1 MDRAAFPPLTFTALF
16 LRWACYADEDTLTC
30 PELQEG
36 FDGSCYEFVGLRRSF
51 LSAQGWCE
59 RGGGHLVFILNDE
72 TQQFL
77 QKHLEPE
84 KDWWLGLA
92 PAAPNLTLEA
102 AGTEGSLAWLDSSDV
117 SYNNWVNPPDSE
129 AACGHVLANSGFQW
143 EATVNCS
150 QELNFICQ
158 FDSGRSIACHGQ
170 NATLQCGSGQVIE
183 IVDSFYGRK
192 TIHYCRSAITAL
204 PASAQEECSWIDV
217 VESVTA
223 QCHGLQAC
231 QASMDLSSSVEPC
244 PVLGSYLSV
253 EYHCKHG
260 LHLLMSKLAAVFDN
274 VTITVKW
281 LLHPFQGNLTCT
293 LNSGD
298 GHTIDPYSLEEMEST
313 IMHKF
318 SRPGVFLVSVECTTS
333 DWHVT
338 AQKAITIQ
346 EPVRDFGDIRC
357 YSINGS
363 NDGAKCHAQFGQ
375 PVHIEVMVQ
384 KGTNISY
391 TIHHGDQL
399 LASSSISIG
408 IQPHNITLDST
419 VVERLGSGCHNLTVA
434 ASNRLTS
441 HAVSAALELCLLEPV
456 KGLLAS
462 VLSEARVCPDS
473 ADLMIEVSLNQGS
486 PVQLFFNFTGAT
498 DSLSETREMLNGS
511 SEVYT
516 FSSPIQGLLKVHV
529 RAMNGIWSL
538 EVDVDLE
545 DILQACRNH
554 SDVLPDGQENKTDVT
569 TDVKI
574 IAFPD
579 TLIDYNHNIT
589 LSVAGIDSLLRTGL
603 AFEWQCALSVSV
615 LTEGNCR
622 CRNTT
627 QDSSL
632 VVDRD
637 CLPDPFEFQKYTLT
651 VRKKLWFIEWPVF
664 SLNSKCITVTPKE
677 FTDVNISCDN
687 CTNLNA
693 DNDIKLRLSCV
704 TTCPDV
710 VWFIEDPGAMK
721 DDLKKCY
728 SKAGRAPPTDT
739 QNGSTEYIVQKKHF
753 QDSRNKLHNITVLAY
768 GKKEL
773 GFAKYTFPVPGV
785 DPTEAAAHSTDPPTD
800 PSPPLCTISP
810 TSGTVLD
817 AFDITCKPNS
827 FCTTG
832 CVYCFK
838 TNAGQHLRCSNANE
852 MKSVFL
858 PLGDENNNYTLSVI
872 VSAKNGMDQ
881 TSTTTVTTQVRKS
894 DLSDSV
900 VALQSA
906 VEDTVAQLEDQGLLS
921 GEALGQIFTSVSY
934 MLNTEADQD
943 QKDERT
949 KFREQMLTKMATVLM
964 DTPSNTT
971 HEVQV
976 TARAVAGLT
985 QRTEELS
992 PAAQEEAGSLLVDL
1006 SSFLNT
1012 ISVKHNSSDE
1022 AEVVEAAAPIVEAA
1036 SNILNSSSN
1045 KKISDLLLT
1054 GINNVQSALLNN
1066 KKLDEGPAIIE
1077 SGQITVYVNRISPE
1091 SMQTQ
1096 DINAQKRSSS
1106 RFSFPK
1112 LPHNVV
1118 SPEEPVDV
1126 RMMSFE
1132 KNPYSWK
1139 EENITGIVGSLSLS
1153 RMDGTVIPVEN
1164 LPEEIEI
1171 LLPRL
1176 DTGPENITTVDLANF
1191 STVILDIPSPDV
1203 TLVLKV
1209 EPSENIS
1216 FVLLL
1221 GYNDYPND
1229 ENFVAKTQIP
1239 LENSKEEEK
1248 YTWVLSP
1255 QNRTGDVGVHYLVI
1269 KPIVEPGIKSVNA
1282 TVAVTTIAAQC
1293 KYWNETQ
1300 SGWSEDGC
1308 RVGPLTTSLVT
1319 QCLCNHLTFFGS
1331 SFFVMPNLVDVSRT
1345 AELFATFT
1353 NNPVVVC
1360 FVGAIFFV
1368 YLLVIVWARRKDIQ
1382 DSTKVKIT
1390 VLEDNDPL
1398 AEYCY
1403 MLSVSTGH
1411 RHGANTSSQVTI
1423 TLLGTEGES
1432 DPHHLTDP
1440 EKPVFERGGV
1450 DMFLMTTH
1458 FSLGD
1463 LQSIRLWHDNSGGRP
1478 AWYVNKVI
1486 VQDLETGQKWHF
1498 LCNSWLAVDVGECSL
1513 DKVFPVATE
1522 IDLKKFSN
1530 LFFMKT
1536 AKDFSDGHIWFSV
1549 VSRPPCS
1556 TFTRVQRVSCCFSLL
1571 LCTMLTSIMFWGI
1584 PTDPSEQTMDLGHIE
1599 FTWQQVMIGIQSS
1612 IIMFPINLFI
1622 VSIFRNTRPREKS
1635 SKGETSKQCKTG
1647 RVSPSQTS
1655 SPQKELKDITAD
1667 TVIKDIKKIAQS
1679 LSKAMKSP
1687 LPHQELHPG
1696 QQTDINALLSLVED
1710 IIRQQNQISGD
1721 FYSEASK
1728 RDHSSILSLGSVS
1741 LQENSMCG
1749 SPEKTSDEVQK
1760 KNNNSRYLYRQLRH
1774 VEKEL
1779 GLLGPSR
1786 FPDSDSYNQAM
1797 QQVQGMKGLL
1807 DFHLPS
1813 SSLNSEL
1820 LDHSPSPEES
1830 VSSGNSGKKCCLA
1843 GLPWWFVFIGW
1854 TLVIATSSV
1863 SGYFTMMYGLTYGKE
1878 RSISWLISMVVS
1890 FFESLFI
1897 TQPLK
1902 VLGFAAFFAL
1912 VLKKVDEEEFGEPQ
1926 IDETFRNSD
1935 DPDAVRAARR
1945 DSTCS
1950 FYQPPPP
1957 TDIERIRNNMIK
1969 ERKVFALM
1977 GEIIA
1982 YMGFMWML
1990 LLVAYGQR
1998 DPNAYFLS
2006 HHIRQS
2012 FSKGI
2017 SDSMSI
2023 HDVFHWANTTLLSSL
2038 FGQRPGFITDGNSKL
2053 VGNARLRQVRVM
2065 KNSCSVSHSMQQS
2078 IHECHAPYSWELEDM
2093 GTYGPGWSSSVGGNT
2108 SLNLLENAWMY
2119 QSQGKLRSYP
2129 VWGSVVLYRGG
2140 GYVVDLG
2147 PDLPNSSRSLQY
2159 LYDNA
2164 WFDAYTQA
2172 IFVEFT
2178 VYNANVNLF
2187 CIVTLM
2193 LETTAIGA
2201 FQFRS
2206 EHQSVRLYQST
2217 GGLHI
2222 FVMASEAIY
2231 FLFII
2236 YYMFVQG
2243 KLIKQQRWA
2252 YLRSKWNLLELGI
2265 IILSW
2270 SALSVFIKRTLLGN
2284 RDMSYYQNNRDQYAS
2299 FHQTAQAD
2307 AVLGYLIAF
2316 LVLLA
2321 TVKLWHLLRLN
2332 PKLHMITSTLQRA
2345 WSDISGFL
2353 VVMTI
2358 MFLAYSIASNL
2369 LYGWKLYSYRT
2380 LLDAAQTM
2388 VSLQLGIFNYEEVL
2402 NYNPVLG
2409 AFLIGSCIVFMTF
2422 VVLNLFI
2429 SVILV
2434 AFSEEQNHHKPSEEE
2449 EIVDLMLMKLCS
2461 LFGLKFKQQGDEP
2474 PAKQPLVSSRSA
2486 TLRGSP
2492 EDIHDG

>member
-102 AGTEGSLAWLDSSDV
+102 G
-117 SYNNWVNPPDSE
+117 
-129 AACGHVLANSGFQW
+129 
-143 EATVNCS
+143 
-150 QELNFICQ
+150 
-158 FDSGRSIACHGQ
+158 
-170 NATLQCGSGQVIE
+170 
-183 IVDSFYGRK
+183 
-192 TIHYCRSAITAL
+192 
-204 PASAQEECSWIDV
+204 
-217 VESVTA
+217 
-223 QCHGLQAC
+223 
-231 QASMDLSSSVEPC
+231 
-244 PVLGSYLSV
+244 
-253 EYHCKHG
+253 
-260 LHLLMSKLAAVFDN
+260 
-274 VTITVKW
+274 
-281 LLHPFQGNLTCT
+281 
-293 LNSGD
+293 
-298 GHTIDPYSLEEMEST
+298 
-313 IMHKF
+313 
-318 SRPGVFLVSVECTTS
+318 
-333 DWHVT
+333 
-338 AQKAITIQ
+338 
-346 EPVRDFGDIRC
+346 
-357 YSINGS
+357 
-363 NDGAKCHAQFGQ
+363 
-375 PVHIEVMVQ
+375 
-384 KGTNISY
+384 
-391 TIHHGDQL
+391 
-399 LASSSISIG
+399 
-408 IQPHNITLDST
+408 
-419 VVERLGSGCHNLTVA
+419 
-434 ASNRLTS
+434 
-441 HAVSAALELCLLEPV
+441 
-456 KGLLAS
+456 
-462 VLSEARVCPDS
+462 
-473 ADLMIEVSLNQGS
+473 
-486 PVQLFFNFTGAT
+486 
-498 DSLSETREMLNGS
+498 
-511 SEVYT
+511 
-516 FSSPIQGLLKVHV
+516 
-529 RAMNGIWSL
+529 
-538 EVDVDLE
+538 
-545 DILQACRNH
+545 
-554 SDVLPDGQENKTDVT
+554 
-569 TDVKI
+569 
-574 IAFPD
+574 
-579 TLIDYNHNIT
+579 
-589 LSVAGIDSLLRTGL
+589 
-603 AFEWQCALSVSV
+603 
-615 LTEGNCR
+615 
-622 CRNTT
+622 
-627 QDSSL
+627 
-632 VVDRD
+632 
-637 CLPDPFEFQKYTLT
+637 
-651 VRKKLWFIEWPVF
+651 
-664 SLNSKCITVTPKE
+664 
-677 FTDVNISCDN
+677 
-687 CTNLNA
+687 
-693 DNDIKLRLSCV
+693 
-704 TTCPDV
+704 
-710 VWFIEDPGAMK
+710 
-721 DDLKKCY
+721 
-728 SKAGRAPPTDT
+728 
-739 QNGSTEYIVQKKHF
+739 
-753 QDSRNKLHNITVLAY
+753 
-768 GKKEL
+768 
-773 GFAKYTFPVPGV
+773 
-785 DPTEAAAHSTDPPTD
+785 
-800 PSPPLCTISP
+800 
-810 TSGTVLD
+810 
-817 AFDITCKPNS
+817 
-827 FCTTG
+827 
-832 CVYCFK
+832 
-838 TNAGQHLRCSNANE
+838 
-852 MKSVFL
+852 
-858 PLGDENNNYTLSVI
+858 
-872 VSAKNGMDQ
+872 
-881 TSTTTVTTQVRKS
+881 
-894 DLSDSV
+894 
-900 VALQSA
+900 
-906 VEDTVAQLEDQGLLS
+906 
-921 GEALGQIFTSVSY
+921 
-934 MLNTEADQD
+934 
-943 QKDERT
+943 
-949 KFREQMLTKMATVLM
+949 
-964 DTPSNTT
+964 
-971 HEVQV
+971 
-976 TARAVAGLT
+976 
-985 QRTEELS
+985 
-992 PAAQEEAGSLLVDL
+992 L
-1006 SSFLNT
+1006 SSFF
-1012 ISVKHNSSDE
+1012 K
-1022 AEVVEAAAPIVEAA
+1022 
-1036 SNILNSSSN
+1036 
-1045 KKISDLLLT
+1045 
-1054 GINNVQSALLNN
+1054 
-1066 KKLDEGPAIIE
+1066 
-1077 SGQITVYVNRISPE
+1077 
-1091 SMQTQ
+1091 
-1096 DINAQKRSSS
+1096 
-1106 RFSFPK
+1106 
-1112 LPHNVV
+1112 
-1118 SPEEPVDV
+1118 
-1126 RMMSFE
+1126 MMSFE

-1584 PTDPSEQTMDLGHIE
+1584 PTDPSD
-1599 FTWQQVMIGIQSS
+1599 S

-1655 SPQKELKDITAD
+1655 SPQKD
-1667 TVIKDIKKIAQS
+1667 
-1679 LSKAMKSP
+1679 
-1687 LPHQELHPG
+1687 
-1696 QQTDINALLSLVED
+1696 
-1710 IIRQQNQISGD
+1710 
-1721 FYSEASK
+1721 
-1728 RDHSSILSLGSVS
+1728 
-1741 LQENSMCG
+1741 MCG

-1902 VLGFAAFFAL
+1902 VSRCWFLL
-1912 VLKKVDEEEFGEPQ
+1912 WMRTYC
-1926 IDETFRNSD
+1926 I
-1935 DPDAVRAARR
+1935 RAARR

-1977 GEIIA
+1977 GEII
-1982 YMGFMWML
+1982 GGRNTL
-1990 LLVAYGQR
+1990 LPYGQR

-2038 FGQRPGFITDGNSKL
+2038 FGQRPG
-2053 VGNARLRQVRVM
+2053 Q
-2065 KNSCSVSHSMQQS
+2065 C
-2078 IHECHAPYSWELEDM
+2078 
-2093 GTYGPGWSSSVGGNT
+2093 
-2108 SLNLLENAWMY
+2108 
-2119 QSQGKLRSYP
+2119 
-2129 VWGSVVLYRGG
+2129 
-2140 GYVVDLG
+2140 VVDLIKTAYNNLLNTDMVVTYRTNCPTLSG
-2147 PDLPNSSRSLQY
+2147 VVWFSTEEEGMWWIWDLTCQIPAGRHI
-2159 LYDNA
+2159 LYS
-2164 WFDAYTQA
+2164 F
-2172 IFVEFT
+2172 E
-2178 VYNANVNLF
+2178 
-2187 CIVTLM
+2187 
-2193 LETTAIGA
+2193 LEVVGICGRVFLLWTEYFM
-2201 FQFRS
+2201 FQ
-2206 EHQSVRLYQST
+2206 
-2217 GGLHI
+2217 
-2222 FVMASEAIY
+2222 
-2231 FLFII
+2231 
-2236 YYMFVQG
+2236 QG

-2284 RDMSYYQNNRDQYAS
+2284 RDIYAS

-2434 AFSEEQNHHKPSEEE
+2434 AFSEEQNHHKE